1 MNTNYTQY
9 KNFEPLLQVVTLQI
23 PIFAAMMLTDE
34 EQRFLHYWERNR
46 NRKKRSFKQL
56 ALGLP
61 LGVVIVV
68 LIFASFFSGWFKR
81 ADMVVRAEPSLIFV
95 MLGAALL
102 IVVFISVFSIYHK
115 WDINEQRYRELMS
128 KKNNP

>member
-1 MNTNYTQY
+1 M
-9 KNFEPLLQVVTLQI
+9 PLLQVLILQMT
-23 PIFAAMMLTDE
+23 IFAAMMLTDE
-34 EQRFLHYWERNR
+34 EQRFLQYWERNR
-46 NRKKRSFKQL
+46 NQKKRSFKQL

-81 ADMVVRAEPSLIFV
+81 ADMVVQAEPSLIFV

-102 IVVFISVFSIYHK
+102 IVAFVSVFSIYHK
-115 WDINEQRYRELMS
+115 WDLNEQRYRELMA
-128 KKNNP
+128 KKNKT

>member
-9 KNFEPLLQVVTLQI
+9 KNFEPLLQVVVIQL

-34 EQRFLHYWERNR
+34 ENRFLQYWERHR
-46 NRKKRSFKQL
+46 GQKKRSFRQL

-68 LIFASFFSGWFKR
+68 LVFASFFSGWFKR

-102 IVVFISVFSIYHK
+102 IVVFVAVFSVYHK